1 MPQITLLIFPL
12 SVIISSLGNSHNNFS
27 PWIHIHSVIHIS
39 HQKYIK
45 SWNLTRKHRCESP
58 TSNRSSTR
66 APLLLLLHHV
76 FGPSC
81 KSQVYLINFPH
92 SRICFIITISTTNK
106 SFFQSFLSA
115 LCFSHF
121 THYYCRSLSNPS
133 YHSFLYIWTITVQL
147 LLSRFWIVTVWPLLR
162 FLTISGVI
170 ELRFKQ
176 NLWLWKGK
184 TWGYKFYVLRR
195 TQFCL

>member
-1 MPQITLLIFPL
+1 MPQITLLIFSL
-12 SVIISSLGNSHNNFS
+12 SVIISSLSNSHNNFS

-58 TSNRSSTR
+58 TCNRSSTR
-66 APLLLLLHHV
+66 APMLLLLHHV
-76 FGPSC
+76 CGPSC

-106 SFFQSFLSA
+106 SFFQSFLST

-121 THYYCRSLSNPS
+121 THYYCHSLSNPS
-133 YHSFLYIWTITVQL
+133 YHSFLYIWTVTVQL
-147 LLSRFWIVTVWPLLR
+147 LLPHFWTVTV
-162 FLTISGVI
+162 
-170 ELRFKQ
+170 
-176 NLWLWKGK
+176 
-184 TWGYKFYVLRR
+184 
-195 TQFCL
+195 

>member
-27 PWIHIHSVIHIS
+27 PWIHIHLIIHIS

-45 SWNLTRKHRCESP
+45 SWNLTRKHRCESL
-58 TSNRSSTR
+58 TCNRSSTR
-66 APLLLLLHHV
+66 APLLLLLHNIY
-76 FGPSC
+76 GPSC

-106 SFFQSFLSA
+106 SLFQSFLST

-133 YHSFLYIWTITVQL
+133 YHSFFLYLDYHCSTITV
-147 LLSRFWIVTVWPLLR
+147 S
-162 FLTISGVI
+162 FLNCYCLTSPQIFNYNYIWS
-170 ELRFKQ
+170 
-176 NLWLWKGK
+176 
-184 TWGYKFYVLRR
+184 YR
-195 TQFCL
+195 TPIQAKVMALER

>member
-27 PWIHIHSVIHIS
+27 PWIHIHTVIHIS

-45 SWNLTRKHRCESP
+45 SWKLTRKHRCESP
-58 TSNRSSTR
+58 TCNGSSTR
-66 APLLLLLHHV
+66 ALLLLLLHHV
-76 FGPSC
+76 CGPSC

-106 SFFQSFLSA
+106 SFFQSFLST

-133 YHSFLYIWTITVQL
+133 YHSFLYILMICST
-147 LLSRFWIVTVWPLLR
+147 VTVS
-162 FLTISGVI
+162 FLNCYCLTSPQIFNYIWSYRTPI
-170 ELRFKQ
+170 Q
-176 NLWLWKGK
+176 A
-184 TWGYKFYVLRR
+184 KFMALER
-195 TQFCL
+195 

>member
-12 SVIISSLGNSHNNFS
+12 LVIISSLGNSHYNFS

-58 TSNRSSTR
+58 TCNRSSTR

-76 FGPSC
+76 CGPSC

-92 SRICFIITISTTNK
+92 SRICFIITIS
-106 SFFQSFLSA
+106 
-115 LCFSHF
+115 
-121 THYYCRSLSNPS
+121 LSNPS

-147 LLSRFWIVTVWPLLR
+147 LLPRFWTVTVWPLLR
-162 FLTISGVI
+162 VLTISRVI

-176 NLWLWKGK
+176 NLWRWKGK
-184 TWGYKFYVLRR
+184 TRGYKFYVLRR
-195 TQFCL
+195 T

>member
-1 MPQITLLIFPL
+1 
-12 SVIISSLGNSHNNFS
+12 VRISSLGNSHNNFS
-27 PWIHIHSVIHIS
+27 PWIYIHSVIHIS
-39 HQKYIK
+39 HKKYIK

-58 TSNRSSTR
+58 TCNRSSTR

-76 FGPSC
+76 CGPSC

-92 SRICFIITISTTNK
+92 SRISFIITISTTNK
-106 SFFQSFLSA
+106 SFFQSFLST

-147 LLSRFWIVTVWPLLR
+147 LLPRFWIVTVWPLLR

-170 ELRFKQ
+170 ELRFNW
-176 NLWLWKGK
+176 NLWGWKGK
-184 TWGYKFYVLRR
+184 TWGYKFYVWRR